1 MVAEPIRFATTGEP
15 AAATPGRRA
24 GRRPGPRPVAAEP
37 RPPRAPRLLSGE
49 EQIDVRVGFRYLL
62 PTPETLEPGLRAALV
77 DLVEHP
83 GSLARAQLAFG
94 VLRDC
99 GVELEPARRLAVAV
113 EYFHT
118 ASLVFD
124 DMPSM
129 DDATE
134 RRGRPCSHVAHG
146 EANATLAA
154 LALINRAYALLWQV
168 LAGLPPSTA
177 AAAGALV
184 TECLGAEGILD
195 GQARDLRF
203 GARQGER
210 RSAADGGDPAQEVLR
225 VAEGKTVPLV
235 RLALVLPAMAGG
247 VGALA
252 LALLEQLSASWG
264 LAYQILDDFKDG
276 LMSREE
282 TGKSTARDGLLG
294 RPNLPSAV
302 GRGNAMARLEAL
314 LADARTALE
323 ALEGLDNTRRFARSR
338 LGALQSFLESER
350 ARVAARLAADPT
362 RHATPAEDLPSDR

>member
-1 MVAEPIRFATTGEP
+1 VADD
-15 AAATPGRRA
+15 TPK
-24 GRRPGPRPVAAEP
+24 
-37 RPPRAPRLLSGE
+37 PRAPRLLTDE
-49 EQIDVRVGFRYLL
+49 ELIDVRLGFRYLL
-62 PTPETLEPGLRAALV
+62 PTPGTLEPGLRAALV

-83 GSLARAQLAFG
+83 GSLARAQLAYG

-99 GVELEPARRLAVAV
+99 DMAVEPARRLAVAV

-168 LAGLPPSTA
+168 LATLPPSAA

-203 GARQGER
+203 GARSRQPR
-210 RSAADGGDPAQEVLR
+210 PVAVDDDPAREVLR

-235 RLALVLPAMAGG
+235 RLALVLPAMAAG
-247 VGALA
+247 VGAPG
-252 LALLEQLSASWG
+252 LEHLERLSAAWG

-314 LADARTALE
+314 LADGRSALDALE
-323 ALEGLDNTRRFARSR
+323 TLDDTARFAHSR
-338 LGALQSFLESER
+338 LGALQGFLEGER
-350 ARVAARLAADPT
+350 ARIAARLNDERT
-362 RHATPAEDLPSDR
+362 RRPPRAEDLPSDR

>member
-1 MVAEPIRFATTGEP
+1 MVAEPIRRPADGEP
-15 AAATPGRRA
+15 TGSPHEQAPGRQ
-24 GRRPGPRPVAAEP
+24 PVADGSP
-37 RPPRAPRLLSGE
+37 VRRSPRLLSDQ
-49 EQIDVRVGFRYLL
+49 EQVDVRLGFRYLL

-99 GVELEPARRLAVAV
+99 GVALEPARRLAVAV

-154 LALINRAYALLWQV
+154 LALINRAYALLWEV
-168 LAGLPPSTA
+168 LASLPPSIA

-203 GARQGER
+203 GARRRER
-210 RSAADGGDPAQEVLR
+210 RPADADGDLAREVLR

-235 RLALVLPAMAGG
+235 RLALVLPAVAGG
-247 VGALA
+247 VGPRG
-252 LALLEQLSASWG
+252 LALLERLSAAWG
-264 LAYQILDDFKDG
+264 LSYQILDDFKDG

-302 GRGNAMARLEAL
+302 GRRAAMARLETL
-314 LADARTALE
+314 LADARAALE
-323 ALEGLDNTRRFARSR
+323 TLESLEDTRRLTRSR
-338 LGALQSFLESER
+338 LGALQSFLEAER
-350 ARVAARLAADPT
+350 ARVASRLPAEPP
-362 RHATPAEDLPSDR
+362 RHTPPAEDLPSVQ